1 MCDLRLGDLFLD
13 RRCKARRITS
23 YDEQYYYALCT
34 LQVGVINNGALVGFP
49 SGCNVEGELFVR
61 FSLLRSVHARDSSF
75 WLVVASASV
84 TVSET
89 DGFSRLSF

>member
-1 MCDLRLGDLFLD
+1 
-13 RRCKARRITS
+13 
-23 YDEQYYYALCT
+23 
-34 LQVGVINNGALVGFP
+34 
-49 SGCNVEGELFVR
+49 VR